1 MKYTFLLPA
10 YKLKYLEES
19 LKSIL
24 NQTYRDFKVIV
35 SDDCSPEDIKSVVER
50 YASDNRLIYR
60 RNEKNMGASSLV
72 SHWNLLVNM
81 CDTEYLIMASDDDI
95 YDANFLENIDNLI
108 KKYPNVSIIHARCRI
123 IDGDGKTKQED
134 CTYDEY
140 VSWTGFLSQHFYLK
154 HVECMANHVFKTSA
168 LKGIGGVVD
177 FPLAWCSDTA
187 TTAALASQGVVNTNQ
202 ILFSFRMSG
211 INISSA
217 TIEKKDVSKKK
228 YLALCQFDDY
238 MEKLYKNITVKS
250 SSQLYLLRKVKQDY
264 GDLVFYT
271 SIQYLKIMNLSDF
284 QDYIRTFKS
293 KGYIKG
299 KHNVLKF
306 VYKWFCAR
314 FLSHVS

>member
-95 YDANFLENIDNLI
+95 YDTYFLENIDSLI
-108 KKYPNVSIIHARCRI
+108 KKYPNVNIIHARCRV
-123 IDGDGKTKQED
+123 IDGNGKCIQED
-134 CTYDEY
+134 CIYDEY
-140 VSWTGFLSQHFYLK
+140 ASWTTFLSQYFYEG
-154 HVECMANHVFKTSA
+154 HIECLANHVFKTSE
-168 LKGIGGVVD
+168 LKKCGCFVD

-187 TTAALASQGVVNTNQ
+187 TTANLAYNGVVNTGN
-202 ILFSFRMSG
+202 ILFNFRMSG
-211 INISSA
+211 LNISSA
-217 TIEKKDVSKKK
+217 NKEPKENSMKK
-228 YLALCQFDDY
+228 YTALCQFDDF
-238 MEKLYKNITVKS
+238 MNNLYKTVPITS
-250 SSQLYLLRKVKQDY
+250 SSQSYLFKKTRQDY
-264 GDLVFYT
+264 KKLIFST
-271 SIQYLKIMNLSDF
+271 SIIYLRYMGVTNFI
-284 QDYIRTFKS
+284 DYIKFFKS
-293 KGYIKG
+293 KGYLKNNYNVIKIA
-299 KHNVLKF
+299 F
-306 VYKWFCAR
+306 IWISSR
-314 FLSHVS
+314 FKSFI